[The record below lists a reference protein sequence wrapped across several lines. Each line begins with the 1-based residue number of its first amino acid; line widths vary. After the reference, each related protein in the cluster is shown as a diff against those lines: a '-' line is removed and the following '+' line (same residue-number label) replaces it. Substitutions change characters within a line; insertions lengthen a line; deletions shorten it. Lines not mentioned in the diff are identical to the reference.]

1 MKRAAVALLLLL
13 VTGPVPA
20 QEPSPSANAASPDAP
35 KRAVVRKEI
44 LPDGAIEFHYSDGT
58 RERRNVPDPM
68 LPTPLEGMDAATREK
83 YQEAVR
89 AYYSYRTQGLLH
101 RQSTFKWQLLS
112 SRVIFV
118 VVLTLVFAGIYFA
131 AIQFHAG
138 LRERRAGEAVE
149 EKVSEFSASATG
161 IKVSSPV
168 LGVIILVISL
178 AFFYLYLVYVYPISE
193 IF

>member
-1 MKRAAVALLLLL
+1 MKRAAAALLLLL

-20 QEPSPSANAASPDAP
+20 QEPSPAANAASPDAP
-35 KRAVVRKEI
+35 KKTVVRKEI

-58 RERRNVPDPM
+58 RERRNLPDPM

-101 RQSTFKWQLLS
+101 RQATFKWQLLS

-138 LRERRAGEAVE
+138 LREEAVE
-149 EKVSEFSASATG
+149 ARVTEFSASATG
-161 IKVSSPV
+161 IKVSSPI